1 MDFLKLALAFALIA
15 PCAFAQNKEADSY
28 CSYVSEQAK
37 AQAIRLRTPSMEMGV
52 TQQPIVGG
60 IPQKFS
66 GATHSVSDA
75 VKSVMVSREATADC
89 SLYRSTLDVQ
99 TRIFYALPAL
109 EKEALAHRLELISS
123 AAAELEKTIEQN
135 KARVSSGN
143 ATIQSQYLLDSA
155 RAKME
160 TDRSTTE
167 LSASA
172 LFVPPLAEG
181 RLSDLAQ
188 IKQVDEVK
196 KQRAIDKVN
205 QQQNWNIQVAMG
217 ARADA
222 LPVFSR
228 ARQGAYGNLTFTYNL
243 GSKASNAHLDS
254 AENAWWDYKENE
266 LADANQQIAIL
277 KKQIEESIA
286 VREQEVM
293 RLESQDR
300 TIQEHMTA
308 VRDVDSSAAIGFRN
322 QLLVDNLALRV
333 ELGDAQ
339 FRLEK
344 LREYLS
350 SNF

>member
-1 MDFLKLALAFALIA
+1 VIPKIAVIVLLLA

-28 CSYVSEQAK
+28 CSYVTEQAK
-37 AQAIRLRTPSMEMGV
+37 AEAIRLRTPSSEFGV

-66 GATHSVSDA
+66 GATHSISDA
-75 VKSVMVSREATADC
+75 VKSVMTTREAKADC

-99 TRIFYALPAL
+99 TRIIYTLPAL
-109 EKEALAHRLELISS
+109 EKEALAHRLGLISS
-123 AAAELEKTIEQN
+123 ASAELEKTIAQN

-160 TDRSTTE
+160 VDRSSTE

-172 LFVPPLAEG
+172 LYIPPLVEG
-181 RLSDLAQ
+181 RLADLAQ

-217 ARADA
+217 ARKDA
-222 LPVFSR
+222 FPLFGG
-228 ARQGAYGNLTFTYNL
+228 ARSGAYGNLTVTYNL
-243 GSKASNAHLDS
+243 GSKASNKHLDA
-254 AENAWWDYKENE
+254 AENAWWDYKENQ
-266 LADANQQIAIL
+266 LSDANQEIAIL
-277 KKQIEESIA
+277 KKTIEQSIA

-293 RLESQDR
+293 RLEAQDR
-300 TIQEHMTA
+300 TIEEHMTA

-322 QLLVDNLALRV
+322 QLLVDSLALRV

-344 LREYLS
+344 LREYLAA
-350 SNF
+350 NF